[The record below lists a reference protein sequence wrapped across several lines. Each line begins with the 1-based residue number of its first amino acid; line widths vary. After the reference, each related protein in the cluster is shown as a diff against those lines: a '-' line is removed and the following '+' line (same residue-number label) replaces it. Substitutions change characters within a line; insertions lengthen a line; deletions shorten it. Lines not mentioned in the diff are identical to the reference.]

1 MCQKRC
7 SIPPAESAPLTNVTK
22 VLVANRG
29 EIAVRIMRT
38 LRKLG
43 IPSVAVYHAIDAKSL
58 AVREADEAVELFGTP
73 PVAAY
78 LDVAGDRRSVPAHR
92 RRRGASWLRF
102 SLREGALR

>member
-1 MCQKRC
+1 MR
-7 SIPPAESAPLTNVTK
+7 NVTK

-43 IPSVAVYHAIDAKSL
+43 IPSVAVHHAIDAKSL
-58 AVREADEAVELFGTP
+58 AVREADEAVELAGTP

-78 LDVAGDRRSVPAHR
+78 RTGARGNGLRRKA
-92 RRRGASWLRF
+92 
-102 SLREGALR
+102 ALRKWT